1 MFAGLDALIEN
12 PFSVVLSAFSL
23 DLAFGDPRYRWHPI
37 RLLGDLATHYERA
50 LRALGVD
57 GYLGGVL
64 HWFGMVVIAVALWA
78 GVHAALLSWHPFAA
92 WGWDVLL
99 AWHLL
104 SLRDLLDHARRV
116 LWSLPNIEEA
126 RRRVGWLVGRDTKR
140 MDRPAVV
147 RATIESL
154 SESIIDG
161 VLTPL
166 WALCLGGLPAAIT
179 VKVISTLDS
188 MVGYKNSRY
197 RRFGWAGARSDDLVN
212 WLPARLSV
220 AVIAA
225 AAVLLRLHPVD
236 AVRSAW
242 RFHGLLPSP
251 NSGWSEGAYAGA
263 LRIRLVGPLYRNG
276 VKVNELYIGEPHWPA
291 ALDERHLQGALRLTL
306 LCGGLGLAAGL
317 AAICGLHWINTRCC

>member
-1 MFAGLDALIEN
+1 MFAGLDALTEN
-12 PFSVVLSAFSL
+12 PFSVVLPAFFL

-37 RLLGDLATHYERA
+37 RLLGDLAMHYERA
-50 LRALGVD
+50 LRVLGMD

-64 HWFGMVVIAVALWA
+64 HWIAMVVTAVALWA
-78 GVHAALLSWHPFAA
+78 GVHGALLSWHPFAA
-92 WGWDVLL
+92 WCWDVWL

-116 LWSLPNIEEA
+116 HRSLPNIEEA
-126 RRRVGWLVGRDTKR
+126 RRWVGWLVGRDTDR

-166 WALCLGGLPAAIT
+166 WALCLGGLPAAVT

-220 AVIAA
+220 AVIAVA
-225 AAVLLRLHPVD
+225 AALLRLHPVD

-242 RFHGLLPSP
+242 RFHGVLPSP

-263 LRIRLVGPLYRNG
+263 LRIRLVGPIYRNG
-276 VKVNELYIGEPHWPA
+276 VTVNDRYIGEPHWPA
-291 ALDERHLQGALRLTL
+291 ALDECHLHRALQLTL

-317 AAICGLHWINTRCC
+317 AAIYGLHWLNT